1 MKNNY
6 PSDYISSPSW
16 QAELRESERQ
26 EEEYRRQNGIPS
38 DEDLWYSASF
48 LVMCQHNKFHLP
60 RCTKS
65 SGYM

>member
-38 DEDLWYSASF
+38 DEDL
-48 LVMCQHNKFHLP
+48 
-60 RCTKS
+60 
-65 SGYM
+65 